1 MKMSCIKYKNDKY
14 SFKFAKLLGIDVIEI
29 EDLETID
36 NKLEELKNKDYKSVM
51 ITNEVASFSEN
62 IINKYSK
69 DINFNIIIIPNKRIK
84 K

>member
-1 MKMSCIKYKNDKY
+1 MKTLCIKYKNDKY
-14 SFKFAKLLGIDVIEI
+14 SFRFAKMLGMSVIEI

-36 NKLEELKNKDYKSVM
+36 NKLEELKKKDYTSVM

-69 DINFNIIIIPNKRIK
+69 DSSFNIIIIPNKRIK